1 MADLPR
7 FGVPISPFAAFAS
20 LPNQT
25 GTPKRGKSAMKAQT
39 VQRAAFPQD
48 FSHPSL
54 RRDESAQRVLRSATV
69 VPLRPAEEGHRQ
81 RFGEHVHLFR
91 EGDTAKRIHE
101 LVDGAVML
109 YKLLPDGRRQVV
121 ELIGPG
127 DVFGIS
133 TIAAY
138 ECSAETLVSGQVIAY
153 DRAVV
158 ERSPELFRRLS
169 ARIQAQFC
177 AMHEHAVLL
186 GRKSALERVASFI
199 MQCVL
204 GRGGYGCPG
213 PSGDNSINVR
223 LGMTRQEIA
232 DYLGLTIET
241 VSRAFSELRRR
252 GIVTIDRQE
261 QVLVKDICR
270 VCKLTGAH

>member
-1 MADLPR
+1 
-7 FGVPISPFAAFAS
+7 
-20 LPNQT
+20 
-25 GTPKRGKSAMKAQT
+25 MKAQT
-39 VQRAAFPQD
+39 VD
-48 FSHPSL
+48 PSSQH
-54 RRDESAQRVLRSATV
+54 REPPHGVGGAPMVR
-69 VPLRPAEEGHRQ
+69 LRPEDEGQ
-81 RFGEHVHLFR
+81 RRRLGAHVHLFR
-91 EGDTAKRIHE
+91 QGDDATRIHE

-204 GRGGYGCPG
+204 GRGGRGGQAPWG
-213 PSGDNSINVR
+213 GENSINVR
-223 LGMTRQEIA
+223 LGMTRQEMA

-241 VSRAFSELRRR
+241 VSRVFSELRRR
-252 GIVTIDRQE
+252 RVVTIDRQE
-261 QVLVKDICR
+261 HVLAQDIGGMCR
-270 VCKLTGAH
+270 LTGAD

>member
-1 MADLPR
+1 MKPQSIQNCSVQHNPPPPAPH
-7 FGVPISPFAAFAS
+7 GTAAPPFA
-20 LPNQT
+20 T
-25 GTPKRGKSAMKAQT
+25 
-39 VQRAAFPQD
+39 RAPAVT
-48 FSHPSL
+48 
-54 RRDESAQRVLRSATV
+54 R
-69 VPLRPAEEGHRQ
+69 LRPPEEGHRQ
-81 RFGEHVHLFR
+81 RFAQHVHLFR
-91 EGDTAKRIHE
+91 ESDAATRIYE

-133 TIAAY
+133 AIPVY
-138 ECSAETLVSGQVIAY
+138 ECSAETLVAGQAIVH

-169 ARIQAQFC
+169 ALLQAQFC

-186 GRKSALERVASFI
+186 GRKTALERVATFV
-199 MQCVL
+199 MQCVP

-213 PSGDNSINVR
+213 PDGGDNSINVR

-252 GIVTIDRQE
+252 GVVAIDRQE
-261 QVLVKDICR
+261 QVYVNDICR
-270 VCKLTGAH
+270 ICKLTGAH